1 MKKTLL
7 SFLLIA
13 VTTLVFAQT
22 FPCISDY
29 KVNNGGGSC
38 ADSAIDGQLQP
49 PTGTVTITFDAAV
62 DPNNL
67 AVIVS
72 VTSLDSNKIVEGVVF
87 GAGTLN
93 SNGTVTYCYYV
104 GPNNN
109 NNLAGHN
116 SQFRFNIA
124 YRVNGILQAGCG
136 EQIPLPIN
144 LSSFTATRNN
154 NAVAVQWK
162 TASESNSLGFEVQRL
177 IGTGMW
183 QAVSFINT
191 KAVNGYSA
199 TETAYA
205 FTDQN
210 PTKGVTQY
218 RIKQVDVDQRIRFSE
233 IRAVRGLGQKAKT
246 IVYPNPSVSGSKV
259 NVLFDENDG
268 TRDVAL
274 IDMSGRMLRQWKG
287 FTNNS
292 LQIENLTPGIY
303 NLKVTLR
310 EKGEQHI
317 EKIVVNK
324 N

>member
-7 SFLLIA
+7 SFLLITA
-13 VTTLVFAQT
+13 TTLVFAQT

-38 ADSAIDGQLQP
+38 ADSVIDGQLQP
-49 PTGTVTITFDAAV
+49 PTGTVTITFDAAA

-124 YRVNGILQAGCG
+124 YRVNGILRAGCG
-136 EQIPLPIN
+136 EQIPLAVG
-144 LSSFTATRNN
+144 LKSFTASRAGSAVNLKWTSVFELNN
-154 NAVAVQWK
+154 F
-162 TASESNSLGFEVQRL
+162 GYEVQRL
-177 IGTGMW
+177 IGAGTW
-183 QAVSFINT
+183 QTISFIGTQATGGN
-191 KAVNGYSA
+191 SA
-199 TETAYA
+199 SELTYA
-205 FTDQN
+205 FSDQN
-210 PTKGVTQY
+210 TTKGVSQY
-218 RIKQVDVDQRIRFSE
+218 RIKQVDINQRAKFSE
-233 IRAVRGLGQKAKT
+233 IRAVRGFGQKAKT
-246 IVYPNPSVSGSKV
+246 IVYPNPGVSGSKV
-259 NVLFDENDG
+259 NVLFDEEDG
-268 TRDVAL
+268 TRDVIL
-274 IDMSGRMLRQWKG
+274 IDMSGRVLRQWKG
-287 FTNNS
+287 FTNTS

-303 NLKVTLR
+303 NLKVTPR
-310 EKGEQHI
+310 ETGEQRI
-317 EKIVVNK
+317 EKIVINK